1 MSPKCASG
9 EGWIGIR
16 ELGFNLAGTFGDL
29 VLDGGELHGNLN
41 RGPGLHRTA
50 EIIERIEPGANP
62 VRGPLMLDEAATE
75 HERQRK
81 IHYASGNGSGF
92 TAGFGTSARGRFR
105 PQAMHDETNA
115 PAGRALLRV
124 AIRLVRL
131 RAKGRRPGEGKHV
144 VIERLRHQ
152 NGRENGAQREHS
164 GYADARHRGWK
175 AQSPSYARQGDKTR
189 RPACAS
195 MHSACA
201 TIKDVIN
208 PMSNSISSLREEDIR
223 EQERQNPSEAES
235 SFGDI
240 LNQFEQTHSHEA
252 PGEQGR
258 EATVVAINDDN
269 VFFDI
274 GQKTEGIMPAAALRD
289 DKGPIA
295 VKPGDVIQVGVK
307 GRNEEGYYELS
318 LIRIDRPKDWS
329 GLQKAFDEK
338 LTISGIVTAVIKGGL
353 SVDVGMRAFMPASRS
368 GARDVP
374 EMQTLVGQEIPCR
387 IIKLD
392 TEKDDI
398 VVDRRVV
405 LEEER
410 ARAREAKLSGLEAG
424 MVVHGTV
431 RSLLDY
437 GAFIDIGGVDGMLHV
452 ADISHGRV
460 NKPSDALSVGQELD
474 VKILKVDPAKKRIS
488 LGLKQLQPD
497 PWSTA
502 AERFHT
508 GDRVKGTVA
517 RVTDFGAF
525 VQLEPGLDGLIHLS
539 EMSWSKKV
547 RKPSDL
553 LKPGDTVEVVV
564 LGVNPADKRISLGLK
579 QALGD
584 PWDEV
589 ESKYPVGAVVE
600 GPITQ
605 LKQFGAFVQVTENV
619 EGMIHV
625 GDIVSDKR
633 INHPQDELKVG
644 QVVRAVVLENDREKR
659 RLRLG
664 LKQLAPTPVDEY
676 IAEHKQ
682 GDEVTGR
689 VTDVNR
695 GRATIELG
703 EGVHGACTLVEKE
716 QKQDRRSGGPVDV
729 SALSSMLA
737 SKWKGGNNAAPGA
750 SEAEPKSEGL
760 KPGQIRSFKIARL
773 DTEKKKIELELVS

>member
-1 MSPKCASG
+1 
-9 EGWIGIR
+9 
-16 ELGFNLAGTFGDL
+16 
-29 VLDGGELHGNLN
+29 
-41 RGPGLHRTA
+41 
-50 EIIERIEPGANP
+50 
-62 VRGPLMLDEAATE
+62 
-75 HERQRK
+75 
-81 IHYASGNGSGF
+81 
-92 TAGFGTSARGRFR
+92 
-105 PQAMHDETNA
+105 
-115 PAGRALLRV
+115 
-124 AIRLVRL
+124 
-131 RAKGRRPGEGKHV
+131 
-144 VIERLRHQ
+144 
-152 NGRENGAQREHS
+152 
-164 GYADARHRGWK
+164 
-175 AQSPSYARQGDKTR
+175 
-189 RPACAS
+189 
-195 MHSACA
+195 
-201 TIKDVIN
+201 
-208 PMSNSISSLREEDIR
+208 MSNSISSLREEEVR

-240 LNQFEQTHSHEA
+240 LNQFEQTHTHET

-274 GQKTEGIMPAAALRD
+274 GQKTEGVMPVAALRD
-289 DKGPIA
+289 DQGPIA
-295 VKPGDVIQVGVK
+295 VKPGDVLQVGVK
-307 GRNEEGYYELS
+307 GRNEEGYYQLS
-318 LIRIDRPKDWS
+318 LIKVDRPKDWS

-338 LTISGIVTAVIKGGL
+338 LTISGHVTSVIKGGL

-374 EMQTLVGQEIPCR
+374 EMQTLVGQEIACR

-392 TEKDDI
+392 TEKEDI

-410 ARAREAKLSGLEAG
+410 AKAKEEMLGGLQPG

-460 NKPSDALSVGQELD
+460 NKPADALTVGQQLD

-488 LGLKQLQPD
+488 LGLKQLQAD

-502 AERFHT
+502 AEKYHA

-525 VQLEPGLDGLIHLS
+525 VELEPGLDGLIHLS
-539 EMSWSKKV
+539 EMSWSKKM

-564 LGVNPADKRISLGLK
+564 LSVSPGEKRISLGLK

-589 ESKYPVGAVVE
+589 EKNYPVGAIVD
-600 GPITQ
+600 GPVTQ

-625 GDIVSDKR
+625 GDIVNEKR

-644 QVVRAVVLENDREKR
+644 QVVHAVVLENDREKR

-664 LKQLAPTPVDEY
+664 LKQLVPTSLDEY
-676 IAEHKQ
+676 IAEHKE

-689 VTDVNR
+689 VAEITRN
-695 GRATIELG
+695 RATIELG
-703 EGVHGACTLVEKE
+703 EGVQGHCTLAIEE
-716 QKQDRRSGGPVDV
+716 QKREQKSGPVDV

-737 SKWKGGNNAAPGA
+737 SKWKGASAGA
-750 SEAEPKSEGL
+750 GGGTTSAESGPRREGL
-760 KPGQIRSFKIARL
+760 KPGQIRSFRISKL